1 METREIL
8 QDIIGDFAPDKF
20 TRFFREKNRSFAPRQ
35 ESFTHYNDESFTDG
49 LKLGEIKFSESE
61 KLIVCAFKASQPLSE
76 RGGKKAQYEKGKK
89 ILKDSQSDAGIVIFY
104 DKDDNF
110 RFSLI
115 YPKAI
120 GNRRQ
125 WSNFRR
131 FTYFV
136 SREWTNK
143 TFLQRIGGKDNDGG
157 FSSLDK
163 IKEAFSLSAVTDIF
177 YKDFF
182 VEYNK
187 LVEAVKKRNKILDQ
201 EKVRNFVLLF
211 TVRTIFLGFIQK
223 KGWIGNDEKFIQ
235 NLLKEY
241 QKKCVN
247 KDLFYKKWLMPLF
260 FQALNSPPGRKVSY
274 GDNDFSEETEKN
286 MQMAPYLN
294 GGLFKEKPDYDDQDY
309 FLPDKEIKDFFDFL
323 FSHNFTIE
331 ENSYEDEDLQLN
343 PEFLGIIFERLVNK
357 ADGAVYTPR
366 TEVDLMC
373 RLSLV
378 KWLQKNIGSPIA
390 KANLYELFFRE
401 GEKEKDQKRGSFSE
415 RETKE
420 IVGLLENLTVCDPA
434 VGSGAFLVGMM
445 QVLDEIE
452 HDLKSRISVQDIDA
466 FERKKRIIAQSL
478 YGVEVK
484 EWAVWICQL
493 RLWLS
498 LFIEA
503 PDSLKGSFEPI
514 LPSLDFKVRQGDS
527 LVQRVGSKSF
537 PVLGHAMVSET
548 VKRKVTQLKNLKNEY
563 FGNKTPLK
571 DWEIRQR
578 ELTIYEEILQSEIIE
593 KRKELNRLKNVQ
605 PGTTAS
611 LFGDEFFKPAQKEMD
626 FNKEKIGLLE
636 SEINELL
643 DQKQNIR
650 KDKPLVWNIEFAEIF
665 VEFGGFDIVIGNPP
679 YVRQEDIADPTGK
692 VKDKKQYK
700 ELLAEMVRL
709 DFPADFP
716 PKSKINAQSDLY
728 TYFYIR
734 TLRLL
739 NSKGIHTFICSNSWL
754 DVGYGAWLQRFLLAR
769 APVEFIIDNH
779 AKRSFEAA
787 DVNTII
793 SIIHAPIKKIDPAH
807 LVKFV
812 AFKKPFEESV
822 FTEYLCQIEE
832 AKEVISN
839 DIFRVYPI
847 AVKNLKE
854 AGTEYENEI
863 QEKMQIGAYV
873 GDKWGGKYLRA
884 PDIFFTILEKGKGK
898 LIKLGDVADV
908 RFGIKTG
915 ANEFFYLTDIQVKEW
930 GIRKRFLKKTIFSFK
945 EIKNISQED
954 IDFRYSLFWCP
965 YDKKNIADKNVLNY
979 IKHGESRK
987 VEIKQGKDQGKS
999 ITGFNNISSCQ
1010 SRKNWYAFPEDWKA
1024 ANLIFNSKV
1033 GERFLVYLNSYGY
1046 FEDKKLYGILSYDK
1060 KDIENICLSLNS
1072 TITRL
1077 FMELFSRELTGAQ
1090 AILDITVEVV
1100 TGLPLID
1107 IDLAGRF
1114 NRKEFYTREMK
1125 PLFEEC
1131 GIDPKSKIPIEVQEP
1146 KPFPDRAE
1154 LDKIIFDALGLT
1166 VNERKDVYRAVCR
1179 LVWNRIS
1186 KAKSV

>member
-1 METREIL
+1 MASREIL
-8 QDIIGDFAPDKF
+8 QDIIGDFSPDKF
-20 TRFFREKNRSFAPRQ
+20 ARFFREKNRSFAPRQ
-35 ESFTHYNDESFTDG
+35 ETFTHYNDEYFSEG
-49 LKLGEIKFSESE
+49 IKLGEINFSESE
-61 KLIVCAFKASQPLSE
+61 KLVVCAFKANQPLSE
-76 RGGKKAQYEKGKK
+76 RSGKKAQYEKGKK
-89 ILKDSQSDAGIVIFY
+89 ILKDLQSDAGIVIFY
-104 DKDDNF
+104 DRHGNF

-115 YPKAI
+115 YPEAI

-136 SREWTNK
+136 SPDPEFTNK
-143 TFLQRIGGKDNDGG
+143 TFLQRIGGKDNDGS
-157 FSSLDK
+157 FSSLDQV
-163 IKEAFSLSAVTDIF
+163 KEAFSLSAVTDIF

-187 LVEAVKKRNKILDQ
+187 LVEVVKKRNKISDQ
-201 EKVRNFVLLF
+201 EKARDFVLLF
-211 TVRTIFLGFIQK
+211 AVRTVFLGFIQK

-241 QKKCVN
+241 LKKSAN
-247 KDLFYKKWLMPLF
+247 HDLFYKKWLTPLF
-260 FQALNSPPGRKVSY
+260 FQALNSPPGRKVTY

-294 GGLFKEKPDYDDQDY
+294 GGLFKEKLDYDDHDY

-331 ENSYEDEDLQLN
+331 ENSYEDEDLQLT

-378 KWLQKNIGSPIA
+378 KWLEKNISLPIA

-401 GEKEKDQKRGSFSE
+401 GEKEEDQKRGSFSE

-452 HDLKSRISVQDIDA
+452 QDLKSRIGVKEIDT

-503 PDSLKGSFEPI
+503 PDSLKGTCEPI

-527 LVQRVGSKSF
+527 LIQRVGSKSF

-563 FGNKTPLK
+563 FGNKTPMK
-571 DWEIRQR
+571 DWEIRQK
-578 ELTIYEEILQSEIIE
+578 ELAIYEEILRSEITE
-593 KRKELNRLKNVQ
+593 KQKELNRLKNVQ
-605 PGTTAS
+605 PGSSSS
-611 LFGDEFFKPAQKEMD
+611 LFGDEFFKPAQKELD

-636 SEINELL
+636 SEIKEIA

-679 YVRQEDIADPTGK
+679 YVRQEAIADPAGK
-692 VKDKKQYK
+692 IKDKKQYK
-700 ELLAEMVRL
+700 AFLAEMVRL

-728 TYFYIR
+728 AYFYIR
-734 TLRLL
+734 ALRLL
-739 NSKGIHTFICSNSWL
+739 NPKGIHTFICSNSWL
-754 DVGYGAWLQRFLLAR
+754 DVGYGAWLQRFLLER

-807 LVKFV
+807 MVKFV
-812 AFKKPFEESV
+812 AFKKPFEVAV

-847 AVKNLKE
+847 TIKDLKE
-854 AGTEYENEI
+854 SGTEYEKET
-863 QEKMQIGAYV
+863 EKQKKMRLGMYV

-898 LIKLGDVADV
+898 LGKLGDIAEV

-915 ANEFFYLTDIQVKEW
+915 CNEFFYLTEAQSKEW
-930 GIRKRFLKKTIFSFK
+930 KIEAEFLKPVIKSPRECNRILVDEKDLTCKVFMCNKSKLELKGTNALKYINMGEEATI
-945 EIKNISQED
+945 
-954 IDFRYSLFWCP
+954 
-965 YDKKNIADKNVLNY
+965 V
-979 IKHGESRK
+979 
-987 VEIKQGKDQGKS
+987 VKQGKDEGKK
-999 ITGFNNISSCQ
+999 IKGFHNISSVLNRKQ
-1010 SRKNWYAFPEDWKA
+1010 WYSLSQDFGASVFIQMTFNDSYPFYYSKNKILADARLYEIRDNANNSRR
-1024 ANLIFNSKV
+1024 LC
-1033 GERFLVYLNSYGY
+1033 LN
-1046 FEDKKLYGILSYDK
+1046 
-1060 KDIENICLSLNS
+1060 LNS
-1072 TITRL
+1072 TFSVL
-1077 FMELFSRELTGAQ
+1077 FIELYGRANLGEGA
-1090 AILDITVEVV
+1090 LDFKVYEAEKI
-1100 TGLPLID
+1100 PLLNID
-1107 IDLAGRF
+1107 IDNDEILKRSPESIF
-1114 NRKEFYTREMK
+1114 I
-1125 PLFEEC
+1125 EC
-1131 GIDPKSKIPIEVQEP
+1131 GIDPKSRIPIEEQEP
-1146 KPFPDRAE
+1146 KPLPDRAE
-1154 LDKIIFDALGLT
+1154 LDNIVFDALDLT
-1166 VNERKDVYRAVCR
+1166 VDERKDVYRAVCR

>member
-1 METREIL
+1 MQEII
-8 QDIIGDFAPDKF
+8 DDFSPDKF

-35 ESFTHYNDESFTDG
+35 ESFTHYNDEYFYDG
-49 LKLGEIKFSESE
+49 IKLGEIKFSESE
-61 KLIVCAFKASQPLSE
+61 KVVVCAFKANQPLSE
-76 RGGKKAQYEKGKK
+76 RSGKKAQYEKGKK
-89 ILKDSQSDAGIVIFY
+89 ILKDTQSDAGIVIFY
-104 DKDDNF
+104 DRHGNF

-115 YPKAI
+115 YPEVI

-136 SREWTNK
+136 SPDPEFTNK

-157 FSSLDK
+157 FLSLDK

-187 LVEAVKKRNKILDQ
+187 LVESVKKRNKILDQ
-201 EKVRNFVLLF
+201 EKTRDFVLLF
-211 TVRTIFLGFIQK
+211 AVRTIFLGFIQK

-247 KDLFYKKWLMPLF
+247 KDLFYKKWLTPLF

-274 GDNDFSEETEKN
+274 GDNDFSKETEKN

-294 GGLFKEKPDYDDQDY
+294 GGLFKEKLDYDDQDY

-378 KWLQKNIGSPIA
+378 KWLQKNISSPIA

-401 GEKEKDQKRGSFSE
+401 GEKEEDQKRGSFSE

-452 HDLKSRISVQDIDA
+452 RDLKSRISVKDIDA

-563 FGNKTPLK
+563 FGNKTPMK

-578 ELTIYEEILQSEIIE
+578 ELAIYEEILQSEIIE
-593 KRKELNRLKNVQ
+593 KQKELNRLKNVQ
-605 PGTTAS
+605 PETKSS
-611 LFGDEFFKPAQKEMD
+611 LFGDEFFKPAQKELD
-626 FNKEKIGLLE
+626 FNKEKISLLE
-636 SEINELL
+636 SEIDEFV

-665 VEFGGFDIVIGNPP
+665 VESGGFDIIIGNPP
-679 YVRQEDIADPTGK
+679 YVCKENIIDPTAK
-692 VKDKKQYK
+692 IKDKKQYK
-700 ELLAEMVRL
+700 ELLTKMVRL
-709 DFPADFP
+709 DFPNDFS
-716 PKSKINAQSDLY
+716 SKVNISGQSDLY
-728 TYFYIR
+728 IYFYIR
-734 TLRLL
+734 ALRLL
-739 NSKGIHTFICSNSWL
+739 NPKGIQTFICSNSWL
-754 DVGYGAWLQRFLLAR
+754 DVGYGAELQKFLLER
-769 APVEFIIDNH
+769 VPIEYIIDNH
-779 AKRSFEAA
+779 AKRSFDAA

-793 SIIHAPIKKIDPAH
+793 SILHAPVKKIDPTH
-807 LVKFV
+807 LVKFI
-812 AFKKPFEESV
+812 AFKKPFEESI
-822 FTEYLCQIEE
+822 FTEYLLQIEE
-832 AKEVISN
+832 AKRVVAN

-847 AVKNLKE
+847 TTYDLKE
-854 AGTEYENEI
+854 AGTEYEEEEEGQKKI
-863 QEKMQIGAYV
+863 KLGKYIGE
-873 GDKWGGKYLRA
+873 KWGGRFLRS
-884 PDIFFTILEKGKGK
+884 PDIFLFRILNNKN
-898 LIKLGDVADV
+898 LGSITEFCSFEGYIHDNNVSTKFPKAKIILSSQSISRINITQSYHGV
-908 RFGIKTG
+908 GIS
-915 ANEFFYLTDIQVKEW
+915 
-930 GIRKRFLKKTIFSFK
+930 GIRKSGNSRLIPDFVIPRTFSQKFIVARNSDGLLFKRFYKVLCKNKHHLKNLSF
-945 EIKNISQED
+945 
-954 IDFRYSLFWCP
+954 
-965 YDKKNIADKNVLNY
+965 
-979 IKHGESRK
+979 
-987 VEIKQGKDQGKS
+987 
-999 ITGFNNISSCQ
+999 
-1010 SRKNWYAFPEDWKA
+1010 
-1024 ANLIFNSKV
+1024 IFNSTIQV
-1033 GERFLVYLNSYGY
+1033 LFWEYIGIPAGLGALNFYLDD
-1046 FEDKKLYGILSYDK
+1046 FKRIKIVKPEKIDFPEKT
-1060 KDIENICLSLNS
+1060 IEKFINREISL
-1072 TITRL
+1072 I
-1077 FMELFSRELTGAQ
+1077 
-1090 AILDITVEVV
+1090 
-1100 TGLPLID
+1100 
-1107 IDLAGRF
+1107 
-1114 NRKEFYTREMK
+1114 
-1125 PLFEEC
+1125 FEEC
-1131 GIDPKSKIPIEVQEP
+1131 GIDPKSKIPIEEQEP
-1146 KPFPDRAE
+1146 KPLPDRAE
-1154 LDKIIFDALGLT
+1154 LDKIVFDALGLT
-1166 VNERKDVYRAVCR
+1166 VDERKEVYRAVCR

-1186 KAKSV
+1186 KAKSM